1 MSLKRKEKLSFE
13 KQQNSISH
21 GENNSILFIGNL
33 FNLKSVVYKR
43 ILNKNRTMDLIYLY
57 TVCGR

>member
-13 KQQNSISH
+13 KQQNSISY